1 MKTFKLLC
9 LLALTLVLAA
19 GCAKPATD
27 TTITEEACEVTEV
40 APAVTEEVPS
50 YSDEAVVEPVAVV
63 TPVAVAAVLS
73 PVYFDFDQHTLTE
86 ASRQIL
92 MENVRYLEANPT
104 TSIVIEGHCDE
115 RGSDEYNLALG
126 ERRAAAA
133 QQYLVSM
140 GISSQRVRIISYGEE
155 KPADFA
161 STEAA
166 WAKNRRAEFVPQQ

>member
-9 LLALTLVLAA
+9 LLALTLILAA

-27 TTITEEACEVTEV
+27 TTITDEVCEVSELPATPV
-40 APAVTEEVPS
+40 AEEVPS
-50 YSDEAVVEPVAVV
+50 YIDEPVVEPVPVPVV
-63 TPVAVAAVLS
+63 AAAVLN
-73 PVYFDFDQHTLTE
+73 PVYFDFDQHTLTQ
-86 ASRQIL
+86 ASRDTL
-92 MENVRYLEANPT
+92 MENTRYMEANPT

-133 QQYLVSM
+133 QQYLASM
-140 GISSQRVRIISYGEE
+140 GIAAQRIRIISYGEE
-155 KPADFA
+155 KPAELA
-161 STEAA
+161 STESA